1 MVSSLWKGIQRLP
14 VNKYIIVHR
23 WRILELSLKIV
34 WDSYY
39 IPWGKEYRRDDKQPV
54 PSHTPH
60 QCSKLERT
68 LRPHIQSQKSQGLGI
83 QETACLS
90 GPHSRGKT
98 KWSVQ
103 TSCEFGCRRL
113 SGSVTPVLRTHHS
126 LRTLEVSVWLACI
139 FSVSPTLA

>member
-1 MVSSLWKGIQRLP
+1 MVSSLWEGIQRQP

-23 WRILELSLKIV
+23 WRILELSLQIV

-39 IPWGKEYRRDDKQPV
+39 IPWGKEYRRDDKQHV

-68 LRPHIQSQKSQGLGI
+68 LRPPLSKPEVTGPWYTGDC
-83 QETACLS
+83 ACLR
-90 GPHSRGKT
+90 GPRSMGKT
-98 KWSVQ
+98 KWSMQ

-113 SGSVTPVLRTHHS
+113 SGSVTPVLNS
-126 LRTLEVSVWLACI
+126 LRTFEVSVWLACI